1 MKIKDKLYNYL
12 VKNPGKEFT
21 NIALAEAV
29 KVATKSSSAQLPK
42 LEKTNPHVHKRK
54 ADSGNGFLYWFQT
67 SKKKSP
73 VKKDKPEKKPSP
85 GSLLPDALPSL
96 DGGLGEI
103 VARIVRAEQQT
114 QMYQQALG
122 QIASILEQ
130 CGFVESD

>member
-1 MKIKDKLYNYL
+1 MKIKDKLYNHL

-21 NIALAEAV
+21 NVALAKAT
-29 KVATKSSSAQLPK
+29 KVEVKSSSAQLPK
-42 LEKTNPHVHKRK
+42 LEKTNPHIHRRK
-54 ADSGNGFLYWFQT
+54 AGKGFLYWFQT
-67 SKKKSP
+67 SKKGS